1 MPDLETD
8 FQNGVRPVSD
18 SYDDSEMQVL
28 LAQEEEKLQA
38 LRELV
43 DSACEEIMGGRL
55 NRQEATVLAQRVR
68 RQASEIIP
76 DMMDKFDL
84 IYKSRFERLISQYIG
99 GPSENETGS

>member
-1 MPDLETD
+1 MNET
-8 FQNGVRPVSD
+8 F
-18 SYDDSEMQVL
+18 DDSEIQML
-28 LAQEEEKLQA
+28 LAEEEEKLSA

-55 NRQEATVLAQRVR
+55 NRLEATVLAQRVR

-84 IYKSRFERLISQYIG
+84 IYKSRFERLISQYID
-99 GPSENETGS
+99 GSSGRGEGA

>member
-1 MPDLETD
+1 M
-8 FQNGVRPVSD
+8 SD
-18 SYDDSEMQVL
+18 RFDDSEMKML
-28 LAQEEEKLQA
+28 LGREEDKLAA

-68 RQASEIIP
+68 RQAQELIP
-76 DMMDKFDL
+76 DLMDKFDL

-99 GPSENETGS
+99 GLSDEEEGT